1 MEQDLGGAGL
11 GRGRRQV
18 EHPPG
23 KPALLLFLQ
32 GLAVTPSE
40 RSPFWGG
47 QFSNPKWLCKV
58 LGRVDQEEVP
68 KKPFCAER
76 RVPWQRRPKSGAM
89 VGFGAVKGPANLNL
103 DDALAAGSCLRR
115 PTPPPS

>member
-18 EHPPG
+18 EHPLG

-40 RSPFWGG
+40 RSPF
-47 QFSNPKWLCKV
+47 
-58 LGRVDQEEVP
+58 
-68 KKPFCAER
+68 
-76 RVPWQRRPKSGAM
+76 
-89 VGFGAVKGPANLNL
+89 
-103 DDALAAGSCLRR
+103 
-115 PTPPPS
+115 